1 MTQHTPGPW
10 AVTDRD
16 WAKGYRIQ
24 ATVGSVKTGEDIA
37 QITNVPDARL
47 IAAAPE
53 MLAVIGEILDG
64 LNDLGERAYRVA
76 EALNPELEKA
86 RALLAKVEGAR

>member
-53 MLAVIGEILDG
+53 MAHELKIMVQ
-64 LNDLGERAYRVA
+64 RY
-76 EALNPELEKA
+76 EALCALTKSTGSIADTKVA